1 MKVED
6 LVFPVTLKAFIAFQ
20 EAGMGRELEPM
31 EREAIAAWVKLF
43 NLAYADGAREDST
56 VLARDLCR
64 VDKCLSECGN
74 DAILTQILSSFR
86 WWIEYAW
93 QLGFKEAGKVAA
105 V

>member
-1 MKVED
+1 M
-6 LVFPVTLKAFIAFQ
+6 KAFIAFQ
-20 EAGMGRELEPM
+20 EAGTGRELEPM
-31 EREAIAAWVKLF
+31 EWVPLF
-43 NLAYADGAREDST
+43 NRAYADGARADST
-56 VLARDLCR
+56 ALARDLCR

-93 QLGFKEAGKVAA
+93 KLGFKKAGKVAA